1 MLIYPSL
8 KKLVVRRTKFA
19 ILLITLIILPS
30 TICAV
35 VVVGPFASTF
45 KHPDSGLDTAPDFT
59 TTLYSGGTGEFTL
72 SDQEGRAV
80 VINIWATWCPPCL
93 AEFPDLERA
102 WNRYKDQGLVLFGI
116 NAQLSPS
123 GIKDTEQ
130 EAKVFLRQQE
140 TTFMTGP
147 DVDGR
152 ISHNYQVNA
161 LPSTYFITPDGKIL
175 GKWRGRIDQK
185 ELNRRIEELLA
196 L

>member
-1 MLIYPSL
+1 MLIYPSFN
-8 KKLVVRRTKFA
+8 KQGIRRTTFA
-19 ILLITLIILPS
+19 ILLITLSILS
-30 TICAV
+30 FTICTV
-35 VVVGPFASTF
+35 VVGGPFASTF
-45 KHPDSGLDTAPDFT
+45 KHPDSGLDAAPDFT
-59 TTLYSGGTGEFTL
+59 TTIYSGGAGEFTL
-72 SDQEGRAV
+72 SNQKGRPV

-102 WNRYKDQGLVLFGI
+102 WNQYKDQGLVLFGI

-123 GIKDTEQ
+123 GIKDTEHA
-130 EAKVFLRQQE
+130 AKLFLQQQE
-140 TTFMTGP
+140 ITFMTGP

-152 ISHNYQVNA
+152 ISRSYQVNA

-175 GKWRGRIDQK
+175 AKWRGRIDPK